1 VIKLVIQLSPNKTM
15 KNSPIPKEIV
25 IIVETLEKAGFQTY
39 LVGGC
44 TRDLFLGRK
53 PIDWDITTNARPEQI
68 LPLFTKT
75 FYENEFG
82 TVGVVNEN
90 SQDETLKIVEVTPY
104 RIESVYSDRR
114 HPDQVRFSDKVEDDL
129 KRRDFTI
136 NAVAVN
142 LSKGSIKD
150 IIDLYGGFSDI
161 KDKIIR
167 TVGNPSERFAE
178 DALRL
183 LRAVRLSAEL
193 GFTINIETKKAI
205 ISNAHLLKEISKERI
220 RDEFVKMIMSP
231 EPKKAL
237 ELAHELGILK
247 YIIPELE
254 KGIGVGQNKAH
265 AFDVWE
271 HLLRTVQH
279 SADKK
284 LPLELRITAL
294 LHDIA
299 KPETRRFSRETSQF
313 TFYGHEVV
321 GSRETKMIL
330 ERLKLPR
337 KTVEKVT
344 KLVRWHMF
352 FSDTETITLSAV
364 RRMIVNV
371 GKENIW
377 DLVNIRMCDR
387 IGTGR
392 PKENPYRLRKYESM
406 IEEALH
412 DPISVAMLKIDGNRI
427 MEISKIS
434 AGPKIGW
441 LLNALLE
448 EILEKPE
455 FNTKEYLEKRAL
467 ELINLPENALKKMGD
482 MGKKVREEKENKN
495 IKEIHSKYH
504 VS

>member
-1 VIKLVIQLSPNKTM
+1 LSPNKTM

>member
-1 VIKLVIQLSPNKTM
+1 M

-237 ELAHELGILK
+237 ELAHEL
-247 YIIPELE
+247 
-254 KGIGVGQNKAH
+254 
-265 AFDVWE
+265 
-271 HLLRTVQH
+271 
-279 SADKK
+279 
-284 LPLELRITAL
+284 
-294 LHDIA
+294 
-299 KPETRRFSRETSQF
+299 
-313 TFYGHEVV
+313 
-321 GSRETKMIL
+321 
-330 ERLKLPR
+330 
-337 KTVEKVT
+337 
-344 KLVRWHMF
+344 
-352 FSDTETITLSAV
+352 
-364 RRMIVNV
+364 
-371 GKENIW
+371 
-377 DLVNIRMCDR
+377 
-387 IGTGR
+387 
-392 PKENPYRLRKYESM
+392 
-406 IEEALH
+406 
-412 DPISVAMLKIDGNRI
+412 
-427 MEISKIS
+427 
-434 AGPKIGW
+434 
-441 LLNALLE
+441 
-448 EILEKPE
+448 
-455 FNTKEYLEKRAL
+455 
-467 ELINLPENALKKMGD
+467 
-482 MGKKVREEKENKN
+482 
-495 IKEIHSKYH
+495 
-504 VS
+504 

>member
-1 VIKLVIQLSPNKTM
+1 MSPNKTM

>member
-1 VIKLVIQLSPNKTM
+1 M

-25 IIVETLEKAGFQTY
+25 TIVETLEKAGFQAY
-39 LVGGC
+39 MVGGC

-75 FYENEFG
+75 FYENDFG
-82 TVGVVNEN
+82 TVGVVNQE
-90 SQDETLKIVEVTPY
+90 SQDEALKIVEVTPY
-104 RIESVYSDRR
+104 RLESVYSDRR
-114 HPDQVRFSDKVEDDL
+114 HPDQVHFSDKVEDDL

-136 NAVAVN
+136 NAVAVS

-161 KDKIIR
+161 KDKFIR
-167 TVGNPSERFAE
+167 TVGNPSERFSE

-193 GFTINIETKKAI
+193 GFTINLETKKAI
-205 ISNAHLLKEISKERI
+205 ISNADLLKEISKERI

-231 EPKKAL
+231 EPKRAI

-254 KGIGVGQNKAH
+254 RGIGVEQNKAH

-299 KPETRRFSRETSQF
+299 KPETRRFSRETGQF

-321 GSRETKMIL
+321 GSRETHNIL
-330 ERLKLPR
+330 ERLKFPR

-344 KLVRWHMF
+344 KMVRWHMF

-371 GKENIW
+371 GEENIW

-455 FNTKEYLEKRAL
+455 LNTKEYLENRVL
-467 ELINLPENALKKMGD
+467 ELINLPENNLKKIGD
-482 MGKKVREEKENKN
+482 IGKKAREEKEAEN
-495 IKEIHSKYH
+495 IKEIQKKYH

>member
-1 VIKLVIQLSPNKTM
+1 M
-15 KNSPIPKEIV
+15 KNSPIPKEIAT
-25 IIVETLEKAGFQTY
+25 IVETLEKAGFQAY

-68 LPLFTKT
+68 LPLFSKT

-82 TVGVVNEN
+82 TVGVVNED
-90 SQDETLKIVEVTPY
+90 SHDDSLKIVEVTPY

-136 NAVAVN
+136 NAVAVS

-161 KDKIIR
+161 KDKVIR

-205 ISNAHLLKEISKERI
+205 ISNALLLKEISQERI

-231 EPKKAL
+231 EPKRAL

-254 KGIGVGQNKAH
+254 KGIGVEQNKAH

-284 LPLELRITAL
+284 LPFEMRITAL
-294 LHDIA
+294 LHDVA
-299 KPETRRFSRETSQF
+299 KPETRRFSRETGQF

-321 GSRETKMIL
+321 GSRETHKIMG
-330 ERLKLPR
+330 RLKFPR
-337 KTVEKVT
+337 KTIEKVT

-371 GKENIW
+371 GEENIW

-412 DPISVAMLKIDGNRI
+412 
-427 MEISKIS
+427 EC
-434 AGPKIGW
+434 
-441 LLNALLE
+441 
-448 EILEKPE
+448 
-455 FNTKEYLEKRAL
+455 
-467 ELINLPENALKKMGD
+467 
-482 MGKKVREEKENKN
+482 
-495 IKEIHSKYH
+495 
-504 VS
+504 

>member
-1 VIKLVIQLSPNKTM
+1 MIKLVIQLSPNKTM

>member
-1 VIKLVIQLSPNKTM
+1 M

-254 KGIGVGQNKAH
+254 KGIGVEQNKAH

-313 TFYGHEVV
+313 TFYGHEVL
-321 GSRETKMIL
+321 GSRETKKIL
-330 ERLKLPR
+330 ERLKFPK

-352 FSDTETITLSAV
+352 FSDTETIKLSAV